1 MNDAAELLQC
11 GDPPLADVAL
21 QAGFANR
28 RHTWRAACAESSAS
42 RPPPCEADRE
52 TCFVR
57 VSSPQRLFWS
67 LTATTPQQDMHRLT
81 GRYECRQRDS
91 GGQTWRLPSPSMDR
105 SGSWLRLDAT
115 YPAQNGQPA
124 GTAITFVGFDAAAK
138 RWSIVSVSADGSYY
152 TRYSTSRDFNGC
164 RSGSTATSADGGKAV
179 VKVISS
185 GEYTFDFAS
194 PTGPGKTARSHTVCT
209 KT

>member
-1 MNDAAELLQC
+1 VLRSSLIAAAIVL
-11 GDPPLADVAL
+11 
-21 QAGFANR
+21 
-28 RHTWRAACAESSAS
+28 
-42 RPPPCEADRE
+42 
-52 TCFVR
+52 
-57 VSSPQRLFWS
+57 S

-91 GGQTWRLPSPSMDR
+91 GGQTWRLLTVNRPY
-105 SGSWLRLDAT
+105 GSWLRLDAT

-152 TRYSTSRDFNGC
+152 TRYSTSRDFNG
-164 RSGSTATSADGGKAV
+164 SQWIDGDPADGGKAV